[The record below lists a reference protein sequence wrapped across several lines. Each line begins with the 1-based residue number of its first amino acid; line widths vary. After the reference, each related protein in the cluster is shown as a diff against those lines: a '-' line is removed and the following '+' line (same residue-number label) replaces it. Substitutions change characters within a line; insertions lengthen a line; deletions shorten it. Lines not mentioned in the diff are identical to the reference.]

1 MLSKLKQQ
9 HQKQYLRKNS
19 TFSFKLKIQIRI
31 TAFFMGQFSKHKP
44 KSIQCFCC
52 VFEIMSTLFFLPTAT
67 SKMVPKR
74 KFEIHLETEKSNAS
88 NRIYH
93 GPLATAQ
100 TKIYVMFLSRLSWK
114 NVFQK
119 LILQRT
125 DLKNFFN
132 CKDLDLLNSH
142 MQQKT
147 GKRIYFFHLR

>member
-1 MLSKLKQQ
+1 M
-9 HQKQYLRKNS
+9 
-19 TFSFKLKIQIRI
+19 I
-31 TAFFMGQFSKHKP
+31 
-44 KSIQCFCC
+44 
-52 VFEIMSTLFFLPTAT
+52 FEILSTLFFLPTAT

-132 CKDLDLLNSH
+132 CKNLDLLNSH

-147 GKRIYFFHLR
+147 GKELLFFICVDNFWILGKIYFLKKLCLFSFFCVQI